1 MTIKQKITLFL
12 SILFIS
18 VIGNAFLT
26 YKLEQYSQDKA
37 KWIKHT
43 NKVITH
49 MREYLSGM
57 QDSETAQR
65 GYLLTKN
72 TIYLEPYHYGS
83 LKVEEHYNELLK
95 LTLDKPNQILL
106 TEMKKLKIRKF
117 NELQI
122 TIQLTNDGKFT
133 EALSIV
139 NKNSGKLIMDS
150 LRKKSTKFLNK
161 ELELLNQ
168 HENEF
173 IELRTRIVTLIAISV
188 TFFTMLALFTM
199 LFLNR
204 TLFEPISLLLNST
217 KKVEKGEQ
225 IDIGDITTQDEMG
238 YLLSSFY
245 KMNEKVLKREA
256 CLTHKV
262 SHDELTKLLNRESLY
277 SSIDSAIES
286 SKENNSKV
294 AILFLDLNKF
304 KMINDTLGH
313 KAGDFLLIEA
323 SKVFTKSLRNSDKV
337 FRIGGDEFLILLEN
351 ITDISQVD
359 TVIHKIFNTLKT
371 PVIYQGKELIIS
383 TSIGI
388 AIFPEDGKSPDE
400 LVKASDIAMYTAKK
414 EIDLSYKYFDVSML
428 KRKSDKDEKKE
439 I

>member
-37 KWIKHT
+37 KWVKHT
-43 NKVITH
+43 NEVITH

-161 ELELLNQ
+161 ELQILNQ

-245 KMNEKVLKREA
+245 KMNEKVVKREA

-371 PVIYQGKELIIS
+371 PVVYQGKELIIS

>member
-1 MTIKQKITLFL
+1 MNIKQKITLFL
-12 SILFIS
+12 TILFIS

-37 KWIKHT
+37 QWIKHT
-43 NKVITH
+43 NEVITH
-49 MREYLSGM
+49 MREYLSGI

-72 TIYLEPYHYGS
+72 SIYLEPYHQGMIQT
-83 LKVEEHYNELLK
+83 KEHYQVLIK
-95 LTLDKPNQILL
+95 LTLDEENMLL
-106 TEMKKLKIRKF
+106 LKEIKKLKIKKF
-117 NELQI
+117 NELQT
-122 TIQLTNDGKFT
+122 TINLTDANKFD
-133 EALSIV
+133 EALAIV
-139 NKNSGKLIMDS
+139 KQNTGKLIMDN
-150 LRKKSTKFLNK
+150 LRIKSDKFLNK
-161 ELELLNQ
+161 ELQLLNH

-204 TLFEPISLLLNST
+204 TLFEPMDLLLNST
-217 KKVEKGEQ
+217 HKVENGEQ
-225 IDIGDITTQDEMG
+225 IDIQDITTQDEMG

-245 KMNEKVLKREA
+245 KMNEKVVQREA
-256 CLTHKV
+256 CLIEKV
-262 SHDELTKLLNRESLY
+262 THDELTKLLNRESLY
-277 SSIDSAIES
+277 GCIDSAIV
-286 SKENNSKV
+286 NSQKTDTKI

-304 KMINDTLGH
+304 KLINDTLGH

-351 ITDISQVD
+351 ITNISQVD
-359 TVIHKIFNTLKT
+359 TIIQKILETLKT
-371 PVIYQGKELIIS
+371 PVIYQDKELIIS

-400 LVKASDIAMYTAKK
+400 LVKASDIAMYSAKNDK
-414 EIDLSYKYFDVSML
+414 IFKYKYFDKSML
-428 KRKSDKDEKKE
+428 KRKSDG
-439 I
+439 